1 MKGEFVNR
9 NADSFKAYFAGRF
22 LSQIGSGRV
31 LLLGALLI
39 ALAVSVGLV
48 LAGPAG
54 EVRAQETVTLHQ
66 GEITVSQSDISD
78 DIVGYSDFKG
88 TLEKDFY
95 VETVF
100 GSIDTDS
107 FEYLGTT
114 YTIQRLVLND
124 ARNVLGI
131 KIQPLF
137 SGSATG
143 RPSLTIGEDT
153 YPAEEATLRLDH
165 YFWGGVELD
174 WEVGDSIPFTLSLTH
189 EASPGTETQSSSS
202 ADIDFASIFGVTIRA
217 SAGGEGA
224 SAQETVTLHQ
234 GTITVGQSQISDDV
248 VGYSDFT
255 GTVEKDFSVETVFGS
270 IDADSFKY
278 LGTTYKIQRI
288 FLNKRFDALVVK
300 IDPLLNDGTQYG
312 PNVIIGDETYS
323 VEDSML
329 ELEHYSWLYVELDWH
344 DGDTVPFTLSLAPEA
359 TTDVGTQSS
368 AGVDFATMFGV
379 AVQAPDIG
387 VRASAQSGM
396 PVHEA
401 TITLAQDPDSKYF
414 YGFSDYVGPLHGFE
428 EVESIYG
435 SITDPTFEHE
445 GTGYE
450 IQRLFY
456 NWALN
461 VLYIKIDPLF
471 EGSSNIRPTLT
482 LGDQTYDGED
492 TFLGIQH
499 YIWWEDI
506 VPLEWE
512 IGDSVPL
519 TLALSTVSS
528 PDTQSSSDPD
538 LVSALN
544 SLTGREG
551 GEGFE
556 EEGGGLSGWMGWVGA
571 VAAVV
576 VASIGYTAYRVLR

>member
-1 MKGEFVNR
+1 MKGDFFNR

-22 LSQIGSGRV
+22 LSQFGSGRV
-31 LLLGALLI
+31 LLLGALVL
-39 ALAVSVGLV
+39 ALAVSVGLA
-48 LAGPAG
+48 LAVPTKEA
-54 EVRAQETVTLHQ
+54 RAQETVTLH
-66 GEITVSQSDISD
+66 E
-78 DIVGYSDFKG
+78 
-88 TLEKDFY
+88 
-95 VETVF
+95 
-100 GSIDTDS
+100 
-107 FEYLGTT
+107 
-114 YTIQRLVLND
+114 
-124 ARNVLGI
+124 
-131 KIQPLF
+131 
-137 SGSATG
+137 
-143 RPSLTIGEDT
+143 
-153 YPAEEATLRLDH
+153 
-165 YFWGGVELD
+165 
-174 WEVGDSIPFTLSLTH
+174 
-189 EASPGTETQSSSS
+189 
-202 ADIDFASIFGVTIRA
+202 
-217 SAGGEGA
+217 
-224 SAQETVTLHQ
+224 

-248 VGYSDFT
+248 VGYSDFK
-255 GTVEKDFSVETVFGS
+255 GTVEKDFSVESVFGS

-278 LGTTYKIQRI
+278 VGTTYKIQRI

-300 IDPLLNDGTQYG
+300 IDPLLNDGTQDG

-323 VEDSML
+323 VQDSML
-329 ELEHYSWLYVELDWH
+329 ELEYYSWLYVELDWQE
-344 DGDTVPFTLSLAPEA
+344 GDTVGFTFSITPGV

-379 AVQAPDIG
+379 AVQAPDSW

-414 YGFSDYVGPLHGFE
+414 YGFSDYVGPLHGLE

-528 PDTQSSSDPD
+528 SDTQSSSDPD

-551 GEGFE
+551 GEGSE